1 MKEWSPSIYEK
12 RRTDVNDK
20 GLLDIFFRISMFKI
34 NHERRVEQFMDY
46 LGNVAGIGGLLFQIA
61 QFVMGYSEYLSRFS
75 VADDLTGLG
84 SKIPR
89 SSFQCWLNQIIFS
102 EDP

>member
-34 NHERRVEQFMDY
+34 NHERRVE
-46 LGNVAGIGGLLFQIA
+46 
-61 QFVMGYSEYLSRFS
+61 
-75 VADDLTGLG
+75 
-84 SKIPR
+84 
-89 SSFQCWLNQIIFS
+89 
-102 EDP
+102 